1 MHFMTAVT
9 WYAIRYIEST
19 EGHSG
24 YEFSWSPF
32 RLIPFGSDFAYH
44 AFHHSHNVGNYSSF
58 FTIWDSVFGQ
68 NKVYYQYLQERKDS
82 QKVKKA

>member
-1 MHFMTAVT
+1 MTAVT

-32 RLIPFGSDFAYH
+32 RLIPFSSGGRYH
-44 AFHHSHNVGNYSSF
+44 DFHHAVNVGNYASF
-58 FTIWDSVFGQ
+58 FSIWDSVFGT
-68 NKVYYQYLQERKDS
+68 NKVFYETQRQLENNAS
-82 QKVKKA
+82 EAKVKVN